1 MFKEIAIDPAA
12 ATTSSRDFNY
22 IIEMFGIHEG
32 RLIAAF
38 PSKWKRLVY
47 QAAEKKHKGT
57 LELSK
62 IQVRLSQL
70 SDSSFIWRNRPGEG
84 CENNWLQAAVNEHER
99 LPFDWIISTK
109 NITYP
114 PVIDAEE
121 LDGSHP
127 LKAPN
132 RQWNILRRAKEMSE
146 CCAPILNGC
155 RHVKLIDPYFDAG
168 ALRFQNPFLEI
179 LKYVDAGAL
188 VDIFHGDDK
197 FGPELAISRLD
208 QALKKVK
215 LGGIKVR
222 LFLSLQ
228 AAMHNRFV
236 LSDIGGVA
244 FHIGLD
250 EDWSTDRPEDI
261 VHVLQEN
268 IRLNE
273 WLKYSSDNPI
283 FCWE

>member
-12 ATTSSRDFNY
+12 AITSSRDFNY

-47 QAAEKKHKGT
+47 QAAEEKHKGT
-57 LELSK
+57 LELLK
-62 IQVRLSQL
+62 IQVRLSQITN
-70 SDSSFIWRNRPGEG
+70 SSFIRKNRPGEG

-132 RQWNILRRAKEMSE
+132 RQWNILRRAKEMGQ
-146 CCAPILNGC
+146 CCAPILNC
-155 RHVKLIDPYFDAG
+155 SKHIKLIDPHFDAG
-168 ALRFQNPFLEI
+168 ALRFKNPFLEI
-179 LKYVDAGAL
+179 LKYVEPGAI
-188 VDIFHGDDK
+188 VDIFRGD
-197 FGPELAISRLD
+197 ERVEANTAIRRLD
-208 QALKKVK
+208 EALQNVI
-215 LGGIKVR
+215 LNGIKVR
-222 LFLSLQ
+222 LFLSNQ
-228 AAMHNRFV
+228 ASMHNRFI
-236 LSDIGGVA
+236 LSEIGGIA
-244 FHIGLD
+244 FHSGLD